1 MGHGLGL
8 YLSAQ
13 IAKSL
18 GGKLEVKSR
27 LHEGSTF
34 TLSLD
39 LETVNPENEQIQA
52 YINNPEPK
60 KKSKK
65 VRKRS
70 RLEKISEEVDESDSD
85 DKDQGQFCDSVNS
98 VD

>member
-13 IAKSL
+13 IAKTL

-39 LETVNPENEQIQA
+39 LDTVNPENEQIQA
-52 YINNPEPK
+52 
-60 KKSKK
+60 
-65 VRKRS
+65 
-70 RLEKISEEVDESDSD
+70 
-85 DKDQGQFCDSVNS
+85 
-98 VD
+98 